1 MNAGRTTSRMMMT
14 ARPDTARGT
23 AVMLA
28 LLVPLL
34 AFAPGAPPANA
45 GDPGTPPIDIRT
57 MPAADADMTGRQWI
71 LSLGGKLYDNHWAVL
86 GIDPP
91 KGRNPVYPAGAAVPA
106 PDTWRCVAC
115 HGWDYRGREGHL
127 KKLANS
133 PRFVSL
139 RHLRG
144 KPAGEITAAILG
156 KPHGRVARVLPP
168 PMLNALALFISR
180 GQHDVARMI
189 DARGRARGNSRR
201 GKDIYEGTCISC
213 HQADGKAWIQ
223 GEEGD
228 RPALGWVA
236 RHRPEQALHKIRNGV
251 PGADMLSLRFLPL
264 SDIAAVLAYLQT
276 LDPKVTPPEE
286 RVYRP

>member
-1 MNAGRTTSRMMMT
+1 
-14 ARPDTARGT
+14 
-23 AVMLA
+23 
-28 LLVPLL
+28 
-34 AFAPGAPPANA
+34 
-45 GDPGTPPIDIRT
+45 
-57 MPAADADMTGRQWI
+57 MTGRLWL

-91 KGRNPVYPAGAAVPA
+91 KGRNPAYPAGAAVPA
-106 PDTWRCVAC
+106 ADTWRCVAC

-127 KKLANS
+127 KRLANS

-139 RHLRG
+139 RPLQGRSVD
-144 KPAGEITAAILG
+144 EIVAAILRP
-156 KPHGRVARVLPP
+156 PHGAMVKVLPP
-168 PMLNALALFISR
+168 AMLNALALFIAR
-180 GQHDVARMI
+180 GQHDVTRLI
-189 DARGRARGNSRR
+189 DARGRARGAPLR

-264 SDIAAVLAYLQT
+264 SRIADILAYLQT
-276 LDPKVTPPEE
+276 LDPEVTAPEE
-286 RVYRP
+286 RIYRP